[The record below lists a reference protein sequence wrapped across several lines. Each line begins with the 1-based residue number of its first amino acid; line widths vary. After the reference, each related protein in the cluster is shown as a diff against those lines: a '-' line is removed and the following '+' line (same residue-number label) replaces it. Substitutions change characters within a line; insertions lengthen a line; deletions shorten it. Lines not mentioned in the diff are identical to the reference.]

1 MEQITSKDEIK
12 ELRSLKNLISK
23 EYADY
28 SLQKLYN
35 FNDLLLKTISQLQ
48 KKQMAIQELIID
60 RLENIT
66 PKETKSN

>member
-1 MEQITSKDEIK
+1 MERITSTTEIN
-12 ELRSLKNLISK
+12 ELKSLKKLFSK

-35 FNDLLLKTISQLQ
+35 LNELLIKTINQLQ
-48 KKQMAIQELIID
+48 KKQIVIQEMIVD
-60 RLENIT
+60 RLDNIA